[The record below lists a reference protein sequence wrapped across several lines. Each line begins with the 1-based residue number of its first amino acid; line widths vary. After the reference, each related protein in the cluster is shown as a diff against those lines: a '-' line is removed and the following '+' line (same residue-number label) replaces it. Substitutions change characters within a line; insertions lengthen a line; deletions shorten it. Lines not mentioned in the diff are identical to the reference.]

1 MGVVSLA
8 GGILAPI
15 AKDLVDALAKVKTSV

>member
-1 MGVVSLA
+1 MIAISLA

-15 AKDLVDALAKVKTSV
+15 AKDLVDALAKVKSGG